1 MKLLSRLFG
10 CSLLLLAT
18 LPAHA
23 APDTEACK
31 YVNIASVPVRYTGPA
46 LEITMEGSLNGTPA
60 TLLVDT
66 GAGDSALTR
75 TGTEPRD
82 MTLWQTGRTAV
93 GIGGY
98 SRVYQARFKEL
109 RAGPAAAKNGSLR
122 VLHDFG
128 HAPSFDGMVGAPF
141 LLQADLEFSLAE
153 KQIRFFR
160 PLNCKERF
168 LAYWDPDAVVIPF
181 ERSFDASP
189 NPHFTV
195 LLNGKKL
202 NAIIDSGSATTVVTL
217 RAAKRAGLKLDAPGV
232 ERAGFSV
239 GVGETR
245 IARWVTVFDTLQLGE
260 ETIRNAHVGVIDT
273 DLNDVDLLLGADFL
287 RSHRV
292 LFAMSQEKLYISYIG
307 GEPLGQRRGIEAWVQ
322 QEADGG
328 NTDAQM
334 MLWSLYRN
342 GSGVKRDLQQA
353 RTWLDRALAGN
364 NPAANFMTGIG
375 YMPRRDYAQAAR
387 HLRLGLEKLPGD
399 RNAALWLY
407 LARLHLGEG
416 DAARAD
422 LEKAFKHDD
431 KDQWPNPIARH
442 FLGKLS
448 EEELLEEAREDKTRA
463 TGQVCVAK
471 TMMGERAAA
480 LGDAAKAQSL
490 LFHRPE
496 CGPSAA
502 PRPAAPVPAPVPAP
516 APAASAAP

>member
-1 MKLLSRLFG
+1 MKLLSRLLA
-10 CSLLLLAT
+10 CSLLLAA

-23 APDTEACK
+23 ADAEAKGCK
-31 YVNIASVPVRYTGPA
+31 YINVASVPVRYTGPH

-66 GAGDSALTR
+66 GASDSALTR

-82 MTLWQTGRTAV
+82 MTLWQTGQTTSGV
-93 GIGGY
+93 GGY
-98 SRVYQARFKEL
+98 SRVYQARFKEF
-109 RAGPAAAKNGSLR
+109 RAGPATSKNGSLR

-128 HAPSFDGMVGAPF
+128 HAPSFDGIIGAPF

-160 PLNCKERF
+160 PVDCKKNF
-168 LAYWDPDAVVIPF
+168 LAYWDPNAVVLPF
-181 ERSFDASP
+181 ERHDGRSP

-202 NAIIDSGSATTVVTL
+202 NAMIDSGASTTVVTL
-217 RAAKRAGLKLDAPGV
+217 SAAKRAGLKLDAPGV
-232 ERAGFSV
+232 ERAGYSV
-239 GVGETR
+239 GVGDTQV
-245 IARWVTVFDTLQLGE
+245 ARWVTVFDTLQLGE
-260 ETIRNAHVGVIDT
+260 ETIRNAHVGVIDA
-273 DLNDVDLLLGADFL
+273 DLYDVDLLLGADFL
-287 RSHRV
+287 RAHRV
-292 LFAMSQEKLYISYIG
+292 LFAMSQEKLYISYVG

-334 MLWSLYRN
+334 MLWTLYRT
-342 GSGVKRDLQQA
+342 GAGVKRDPQQA
-353 RTWLDRALAGN
+353 KTWFDRALAAN
-364 NPAANFMTGIG
+364 NPAANFITGIG

-387 HLRLGLEKLPGD
+387 HLRLGLDKLPGD
-399 RNAALWLY
+399 RTAALWLY

-416 DAARAD
+416 EAAKAD
-422 LEKAFKHDD
+422 LQKAFARDE
-431 KDQWPNPIARH
+431 KDQWPNPVARH

-448 EEELLEEAREDKTRA
+448 EEDLLEEARDDKIRA
-463 TGQVCVAK
+463 KAQVCVAK

-480 LGDAAKAQSL
+480 LGDTAKAQSL
-490 LFHRPE
+490 MFHRPE

-502 PRPAAPVPAPVPAP
+502 PRPATPPA
-516 APAASAAP
+516 APAAAPAEAT

>member
-10 CSLLLLAT
+10 CSLLLAT

-23 APDTEACK
+23 APGSEGCK
-31 YVNIASVPVRYTGPA
+31 YVNVASVPVRYTGPS

-66 GAGDSALTR
+66 GASDSALTR

-82 MTLWQTGRTAV
+82 MTLWQTGRSTSGV
-93 GIGGY
+93 GGY
-98 SRVYQARFKEL
+98 SRVYQTRFKEF
-109 RAGPAAAKNGSLR
+109 RAGPASAKNGSLR

-128 HAPSFDGMVGAPF
+128 NAPAFDGMVGAPF

-168 LAYWDPDAVVIPF
+168 LAYWDPNAVVIPF
-181 ERSFDASP
+181 ERNFGRSP
-189 NPHFTV
+189 NPQFTV

-202 NAIIDSGSATTVVTL
+202 NAIIDSGASATVVTL

-232 ERAGFSV
+232 ERAGYTV
-239 GVGETR
+239 GVGDAKV
-245 IARWVTVFDTLQLGE
+245 ARWVTVFDTLQLGE
-260 ETIRNAHVGVIDT
+260 ETIRNAHVGVIDA
-273 DLNDVDLLLGADFL
+273 DLYDIDLLLGADFL

-292 LFAMSQEKLYISYIG
+292 LFAMSQEKLYVSYVG

-334 MLWSLYRN
+334 MLWSLYRTGN
-342 GSGVKRDLQQA
+342 GVKRDPQQA
-353 RTWLDRALAGN
+353 RTWFDRALAGN
-364 NPAANFMTGIG
+364 NPAANFVTGIG

-387 HLRLGLEKLPGD
+387 HLRLGLDKLPGD
-399 RNAALWLY
+399 RTGALWLY

-422 LEKAFKHDD
+422 LEKAFARDD

-471 TMMGERAAA
+471 TMMAERAAA

-502 PRPAAPVPAPVPAP
+502 PRPAAPPTAP
-516 APAASAAP
+516 ADAQAATAAP